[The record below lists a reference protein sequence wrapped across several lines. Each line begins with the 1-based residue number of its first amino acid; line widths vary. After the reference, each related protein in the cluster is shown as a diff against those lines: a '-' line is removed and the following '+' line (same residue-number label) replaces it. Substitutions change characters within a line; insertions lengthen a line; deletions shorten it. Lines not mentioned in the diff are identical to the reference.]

1 MTKEYEDIK
10 VSFASDNDPN
20 VIYDVVFEYCEVF
33 GKYNSWK
40 VYYKDTPIRTI
51 SRSLDRK
58 IQTYLDFI
66 NKVQTYRG

>member
-10 VSFASDNDPN
+10 ASFASDNNPN
-20 VIYDVVFEYCEVF
+20 IIYDVVFEYCEIF

-40 VYYKDTPIRTI
+40 VYYKGCSIRTI

-58 IQTYLDFI
+58 IQAYLNFI
-66 NKVQTYRG
+66 NRVIA